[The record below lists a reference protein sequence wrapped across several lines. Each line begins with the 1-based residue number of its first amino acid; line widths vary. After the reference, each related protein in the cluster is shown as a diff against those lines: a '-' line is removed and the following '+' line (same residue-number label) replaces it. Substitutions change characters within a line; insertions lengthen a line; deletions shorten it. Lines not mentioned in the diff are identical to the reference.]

1 MADGEEVFYAPLN
14 SGDNS
19 EYYQLTQCCN
29 NLPVEMDGLPVR
41 FKFVG
46 AMSNSIHPD
55 DLFGKVL
62 SKITDVN
69 QNEYTGCFTLTDATC
84 VAEYKTI
91 DWEEFFFKVDTVKTC
106 LECLPVDTTVVLQTN
121 TTVIYAEP
129 DYNGLDPD
137 VVENTMCSFG
147 DIMYKEMM
155 TKRNGIVYCCMDN
168 KLDVMIDH
176 QILKMDLVD
185 NSEICC
191 PVT

>member
-69 QNEYTGCFTLTDATC
+69 QNEYTGCFQLKEATC
-84 VAEYKTI
+84 SVEYKTI

-106 LECLPVDTTVVLQTN
+106 NECLPIPPAAPITN
-121 TTVIYAEP
+121 TKVIYAEAYFGGINVKKVI
-129 DYNGLDPD
+129 DIN
-137 VVENTMCSFG
+137 CSFANTVYRQMMEKRMG
-147 DIMYKEMM
+147 VAMHISDDIEQS
-155 TKRNGIVYCCMDN
+155 V
-168 KLDVMIDH
+168 IDH
-176 QILKMDLVD
+176 FVLKMDLVE
-185 NSEICC
+185 NAEMCC
-191 PVT
+191 PN